1 MLKVGLIVGI
11 FLLATGQKLPEE
23 DKPGSRTDRFHTAS
37 FSSTKRLESQLQE
50 ALHVVELSIN
60 TIYDRWKVGEYPK
73 FLKSCFM
80 HKSSWDLM
88 KLKFVSKIIAA
99 HEQQHTLSGQE
110 NKHELSSSPVSF
122 VMSFLGSSV
131 AAGHDSFFNQSYPV
145 LVGQTMKP
153 VFDALGIQL
162 VSRNVALGNNP
173 CMPYDICVKIFA
185 GLDAD
190 IVQWE
195 QTYNCGDSPIL
206 EQFVR
211 QAMMIPTKPIV
222 VFSESS
228 TFNWQPEKC
237 EPLPPQHIVTT
248 KERDLLHALPVS
260 RSAVRIVVVESTHP
274 INTYYLSLF

>member
-1 MLKVGLIVGI
+1 MMRWIGIVGI
-11 FLLATGQKLPEE
+11 FLLAV
-23 DKPGSRTDRFHTAS
+23 PGSRTERSNTAS
-37 FSSTKRLESQLQE
+37 SSSIKRLENQLQQ
-50 ALHVVELSIN
+50 ALHVLELSIN
-60 TIYDRWKVGEYPK
+60 TIYDRWKVAEYPK
-73 FLKSCFM
+73 FLKSCSM
-80 HKSSWDLM
+80 HKSAWDLM

-99 HEQQHTLSGQE
+99 HEQHSVSAGNDHKNE
-110 NKHELSSSPVSF
+110 ISPVSF

-131 AAGHDSFFNQSYPV
+131 AAGHDSYFNQSYPV

-153 VFDALGIQL
+153 VFDALGIHL

-211 QAMMIPTKPIV
+211 QVLTSLRP
-222 VFSESS
+222 
-228 TFNWQPEKC
+228 
-237 EPLPPQHIVTT
+237 
-248 KERDLLHALPVS
+248 LLHLPLTLVLLM
-260 RSAVRIVVVESTHP
+260 TP
-274 INTYYLSLF
+274 LFSSHL

>member
-1 MLKVGLIVGI
+1 
-11 FLLATGQKLPEE
+11 
-23 DKPGSRTDRFHTAS
+23 
-37 FSSTKRLESQLQE
+37 
-50 ALHVVELSIN
+50 
-60 TIYDRWKVGEYPK
+60 
-73 FLKSCFM
+73 M
-80 HKSSWDLM
+80 HKSAWDLM

-99 HEQQHTLSGQE
+99 HEQQQHSLSPG
-110 NKHELSSSPVSF
+110 NNDHKHEIASPVSF
-122 VMSFLGSSV
+122 IMSFLGSSV
-131 AAGHDSFFNQSYPV
+131 AAGHDSYFNQSYPV

-211 QAMMIPTKPIV
+211 QVWYRAILRP
-222 VFSESS
+222 F
-228 TFNWQPEKC
+228 F
-237 EPLPPQHIVTT
+237 
-248 KERDLLHALPVS
+248 RFF
-260 RSAVRIVVVESTHP
+260 
-274 INTYYLSLF
+274 YYYYYYYYYYNFYYYYFYFYLT